1 MKSYFTGALE
11 ILKKEERYRQFVNL
25 SRIAGEFPY
34 AINNDNGQKIIVWCS
49 NDYLAMGQ
57 NQAAINAGKEA
68 LKKFGVGSG
77 GTRNISGNHQLIN
90 RLEELMAKFHG
101 KEKAILFVSGYVAN
115 DASIQAL
122 ARIIPNLIIF
132 SDAKNHNSIICG
144 INNGKAKKHIFAHN
158 DLANLEELLQSYSL
172 STPKL
177 IIFESVYSMDGD
189 FGKIAEIAT
198 LAKKYNALTFLD
210 EVHSVG
216 VYGKNGAGLAAE
228 LGLEKEID
236 LIQGTFAKGFGAI
249 GGYLTGDFEVID
261 AIRSYAAGFIFTTS
275 LPPATAAAAI
285 ANVSHL
291 YQSQTERNQ
300 LFAMVNYLRQKL
312 ALAGVKMA
320 SNQSH
325 IISLLIGNAAK
336 AREISL
342 RLLNDFDI
350 YVQHI
355 NYPTVAKGDERLR
368 ITATSAHSQ
377 KMADDLVFA
386 ILQIMK
392 EVL

>member
-1 MKSYFTGALE
+1 
-11 ILKKEERYRQFVNL
+11 
-25 SRIAGEFPY
+25 
-34 AINNDNGQKIIVWCS
+34 
-49 NDYLAMGQ
+49 
-57 NQAAINAGKEA
+57 
-68 LKKFGVGSG
+68 
-77 GTRNISGNHQLIN
+77 
-90 RLEELMAKFHG
+90 
-101 KEKAILFVSGYVAN
+101 
-115 DASIQAL
+115 
-122 ARIIPNLIIF
+122 
-132 SDAKNHNSIICG
+132 
-144 INNGKAKKHIFAHN
+144 
-158 DLANLEELLQSYSL
+158 LANLEELLQSYSL